1 MSIKRHDAA
10 VLEKLPGNYPKLFYL
25 YNCQSL
31 TGLVA
36 GGWCL
41 VALFSGRKVSGVI
54 FQFPIVSPLLS
65 PGPASA
71 ASWKWAAVDNIS
83 GRYSEGKII
92 WTLPPITLLP
102 ELRWFF
108 VSWPWR
114 WFVSVF
120 ANMKLLMT
128 LASLCDKIF
137 FGYLQYFYCSI
148 ILFSWVC
155 CVVRHT
161 TRSDQSSIHQW
172 PALTSSPSRPIDC
185 QIETN
190 GSDTTRKHE
199 KTKLPSY
206 KY

>member
-25 YNCQSL
+25 YNCLSV

-36 GGWCL
+36 GVWWLCSLGEKSLVSFSNFPLCL
-41 VALFSGRKVSGVI
+41 LSSARARHLQPAGSG
-54 FQFPIVSPLLS
+54 PLLTTS
-65 PGPASA
+65 LA
-71 ASWKWAAVDNIS
+71 ATL
-83 GRYSEGKII
+83 RGKLI
-92 WTLPPITLLP
+92 WTLPPIALLP
-102 ELRWFF
+102 KLRWFF
-108 VSWPWR
+108 VSWPWL
-114 WFVSVF
+114 WFESVF